1 MTTDP
6 SAIRALAI
14 HAEDLLAAAEAD
26 ARGGP
31 RTVLRVTPPFSG
43 RMRARLHVVQDEG
56 DDGDTL
62 HVPPAALV
70 ADTAPSYP
78 TPDETADELR
88 DAEGESYSVERH
100 REYHEQRVSD
110 WREALLDCVVSSV
123 TLPET
128 DHDVTVSVLGP

>member
-6 SAIRALAI
+6 SESSALAI

-43 RMRARLHVVQDEG
+43 RMRARLHVVQDG
-56 DDGDTL
+56 TDDETL

-70 ADTAPSYP
+70 DEASPSYP

-88 DAEGESYSVERH
+88 AADDESYSVERH
-100 REYHEQRVSD
+100 RDYHEQRVD
-110 WREALLDCVVSSV
+110 EWREALLNRVRSSV
-123 TLPET
+123 VFPET
-128 DHDVTVSVLGP
+128 DHEVTVSLLGP